1 MQIPADKRVRQYE
14 LTYLV
19 PANLTSDESNKIV
32 EAVEKLIKKHKGT
45 TQSTEEWGKRPLAY
59 TIQHHGKKYNE
70 ALYNFVVVE
79 FETSQAVGF
88 EKDVYLNQSI
98 MRHLFVVAEPEKAK
112 EDSDKASA
120 AAATE

>member
-19 PANLTSDESNKIV
+19 PANLTSDESNQIE

-45 TQSTEEWGKRPLAY
+45 TQTKEEWGKRPLAY
-59 TIQHHGKKYNE
+59 TILHNGKRYTE
-70 ALYNFVVVE
+70 ALYKFMIVE

-88 EKDVYLNQSI
+88 EKDVYLNQQI
-98 MRHLFVVAEPEKAK
+98 LRHLFVVAEAEKTSESVKPAV
-112 EDSDKASA
+112 
-120 AAATE
+120 TE